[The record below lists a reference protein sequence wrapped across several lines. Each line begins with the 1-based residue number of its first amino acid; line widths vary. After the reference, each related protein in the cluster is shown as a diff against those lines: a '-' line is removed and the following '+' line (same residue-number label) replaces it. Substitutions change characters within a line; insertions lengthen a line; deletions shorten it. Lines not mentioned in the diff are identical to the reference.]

1 MSYFPRRPS
10 PSPRRCRNTR
20 SAGMLPRTA
29 AIPRSIA
36 GSRLVSYRGAQGKLT
51 NGIRVD
57 AILGHV
63 SAHGLAICLK
73 SHNAYTSH
81 HYHHHRHHHVA
92 TTAVSFFSLDFL
104 LCLFQ
109 PFLLFLISHPYSLAC
124 SKSLFLGGR
133 CPFSFSHF
141 SSISLLKEN
150 TFDDLPMTAVKG
162 NLQAKESWAFECTYV
177 KNFKSI
183 Y

>member
-63 SAHGLAICLK
+63 SAHGLTICLK

-81 HYHHHRHHHVA
+81 HYHHHRYHHAAV
-92 TTAVSFFSLDFL
+92 VSFFSLDFL

-124 SKSLFLGGR
+124 KNPFPSRTL
-133 CPFSFSHF
+133 PFSFSHF
-141 SSISLLKEN
+141 SFISLLKKN
-150 TFDDLPMTAVKG
+150 IFDDPSYD
-162 NLQAKESWAFECTYV
+162 NCQR
-177 KNFKSI
+177 
-183 Y
+183 

>member
-1 MSYFPRRPS
+1 
-10 PSPRRCRNTR
+10 
-20 SAGMLPRTA
+20 MLPRTA

-81 HYHHHRHHHVA
+81 HYRRRRRRCC
-92 TTAVSFFSLDFL
+92 FL
-104 LCLFQ
+104 LLTRFPTLFVSTLLAISLSRVLLFPRRKPFSWRTLLFSRSP
-109 PFLLFLISHPYSLAC
+109 PFLYFVAGGKPC
-124 SKSLFLGGR
+124 STTCL
-133 CPFSFSHF
+133 
-141 SSISLLKEN
+141 
-150 TFDDLPMTAVKG
+150 
-162 NLQAKESWAFECTYV
+162 
-177 KNFKSI
+177 
-183 Y
+183 

>member
-36 GSRLVSYRGAQGKLT
+36 GSRLVSYHGAQGKLT

-73 SHNAYTSH
+73 SHNAYPNH
-81 HYHHHRHHHVA
+81 HYHHRRRRC
-92 TTAVSFFSLDFL
+92 FL
-104 LCLFQ
+104 LLTRFPTLFVST
-109 PFLLFLISHPYSLAC
+109 LLAIPYLA
-124 SKSLFLGGR
+124 SLFR
-133 CPFSFSHF
+133 CLRKPFSWRTLLFSFSHF
-141 SSISLLKEN
+141 SFISMLKEN
-150 TFDDLPMTAVKG
+150 MFDDLSTTTVK
-162 NLQAKESWAFECTYV
+162 E
-177 KNFKSI
+177 
-183 Y
+183 